1 MGNCVFKGY
10 GGSRK
15 LYDNDDLL
23 IKVVTPNGGVMELYP
38 PIFAELITNEFP
50 GHVIHDSLS
59 LRHSSPPL
67 LHGEELLAGNIYYLL
82 PLSSAAST
90 AQQHS
95 SDQLS
100 TPYRMSFGKTPV
112 TAASNGGGR
121 GGCGVWK
128 VRLVISP
135 EQLAEILVKD
145 VETEA
150 LVESV
155 RTVAKCGGY
164 GGGGVHSR
172 ANSDQLSVTS
182 SFKGKL
188 CFISGPRT

>member
-1 MGNCVFKGY
+1 MGNCVFKGN
-10 GGSRK
+10 GGLSK
-15 LYDNDDLL
+15 LYDKDDSL
-23 IKVVTPNGGVMELYP
+23 IKVVTPNGGVMELHP
-38 PIFAELITNEFP
+38 PIFAEFITNEFP

-67 LHGEELLAGNIYYLL
+67 LHGEELFPGNIYYLL
-82 PLSSAAST
+82 PLSCAAST

-112 TAASNGGGR
+112 MAALSGGAGGG
-121 GGCGVWK
+121 GVWK

-135 EQLAEILVKD
+135 EQLAEILAED

-155 RTVAKCGGY
+155 RTVAKCGGH
-164 GGGGVHSR
+164 GCGGGVHSR

-188 CFISGPRT
+188 R

>member
-1 MGNCVFKGY
+1 MGNCVFKGN
-10 GGSRK
+10 GGLRK
-15 LYDNDDLL
+15 LYDKDDSL
-23 IKVVTPNGGVMELYP
+23 IKVVTPNGGVMELHP
-38 PIFAELITNEFP
+38 PIFAEFITNEFP

-67 LHGEELLAGNIYYLL
+67 LHGEELFPGNIYYLL
-82 PLSSAAST
+82 PLSCAAST

-112 TAASNGGGR
+112 MTALSGGAGGG
-121 GGCGVWK
+121 GVWK

-135 EQLAEILVKD
+135 EQLAEILAED

-155 RTVAKCGGY
+155 RTVAKCGGH
-164 GGGGVHSR
+164 GCGGGVHSR

-188 CFISGPRT
+188 R

>member
-1 MGNCVFKGY
+1 MGNCVFKGS

-15 LYDNDDLL
+15 LYDKDDSL
-23 IKVVTPNGGVMELYP
+23 IKVVTPNGGVMELHA
-38 PIFAELITNEFP
+38 PIFAEFITNEFP

-67 LHGEELLAGNIYYLL
+67 LHGEELFPGNIYYLL
-82 PLSSAAST
+82 PLSSTASA
-90 AQQHS
+90 AQQYS

-112 TAASNGGGR
+112 TAAMNGGGG

-135 EQLAEILVKD
+135 EQLAEILAED
-145 VETEA
+145 VGTEA

-155 RTVAKCGGY
+155 RTVAKCGSY
-164 GGGGVHSR
+164 GGGAVHSR
-172 ANSDQLSVTS
+172 ANSDQLSFTS
-182 SFKGKL
+182 SFKGQL
-188 CFISGPRT
+188 R

>member
-1 MGNCVFKGY
+1 MGNCVFKGS
-10 GGSRK
+10 GGARK
-15 LYDNDDLL
+15 LYDKDDIL
-23 IKVVTPNGGVMELYP
+23 IKVVTPNGGVMELHP
-38 PIFAELITNEFP
+38 PIFADFITNEFP

-59 LRHSSPPL
+59 LRRSSPPL
-67 LHGEELLAGNIYYLL
+67 LHGEELFPGNIYYLL
-82 PLSSAAST
+82 PLSSAAAT
-90 AQQHS
+90 AHS
-95 SDQLS
+95 SDQLA

-112 TAASNGGGR
+112 TAVANGGRG

-135 EQLAEILVKD
+135 EQLAEILAED

-155 RTVAKCGGY
+155 RTVAKCGG
-164 GGGGVHSR
+164 GAHFR

-182 SFKGKL
+182 SFKGQL
-188 CFISGPRT
+188 R

>member
-1 MGNCVFKGY
+1 MGNCVFKGN
-10 GGSRK
+10 GGSRI
-15 LYDNDDLL
+15 LYDKDDSL
-23 IKVVTPNGGVMELYP
+23 IKVVTPNGGVMELHP
-38 PIFAELITNEFP
+38 PIFAEFITNEFP

-67 LHGEELLAGNIYYLL
+67 LHGEELFPGNIYYLL
-82 PLSSAAST
+82 PLSSSAAAT
-90 AQQHS
+90 AQLDS

-100 TPYRMSFGKTPV
+100 TPYRMSFGKTPIM
-112 TAASNGGGR
+112 AALSG

-135 EQLAEILVKD
+135 EQLAEILAED

-164 GGGGVHSR
+164 GCGGGVHSR

-188 CFISGPRT
+188 W